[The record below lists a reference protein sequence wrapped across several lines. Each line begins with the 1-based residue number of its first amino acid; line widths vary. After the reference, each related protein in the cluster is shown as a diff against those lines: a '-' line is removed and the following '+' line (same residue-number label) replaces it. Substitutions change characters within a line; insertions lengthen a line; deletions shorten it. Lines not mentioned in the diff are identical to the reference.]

1 MARYIYILYL
11 HPTVQGVTE
20 VEEVREVA
28 GRHTSK
34 LLLVD
39 LHQPGLRMTD
49 SASGATLD
57 KVRRW
62 VPGQWQH
69 CSRVIMGPQ
78 AAAELLRA
86 GGARPGGAGAGDHH
100 PP

>member
-1 MARYIYILYL
+1 M
-11 HPTVQGVTE
+11 QGVPE

-28 GRHTSK
+28 GRHYSK
-34 LLLVD
+34 LLGVD
-39 LHQPGLRMTD
+39 LHEGAVRMTD
-49 SASGATLD
+49 SGSGATLD

>member
-1 MARYIYILYL
+1 M
-11 HPTVQGVTE
+11 QGVTE

-49 SASGATLD
+49 SASGATRD

-62 VPGQWQH
+62 VPGT
-69 CSRVIMGPQ
+69 V
-78 AAAELLRA
+78 AALQ
-86 GGARPGGAGAGDHH
+86 PCHH
-100 PP
+100 VTTGRC

>member
-1 MARYIYILYL
+1 M
-11 HPTVQGVTE
+11 QGVPE

-49 SASGATLD
+49 SGSGATLD

-62 VPGQWQH
+62 VQG
-69 CSRVIMGPQ
+69 SGS
-78 AAAELLRA
+78 AALQ
-86 GGARPGGAGAGDHH
+86 PCHH
-100 PP
+100 VTTGRC

>member
-1 MARYIYILYL
+1 M
-11 HPTVQGVTE
+11 QGVPE

-49 SASGATLD
+49 SASGATRD

-62 VPGQWQH
+62 VQGQGQH
-69 CSRVIMGPQ
+69 CSRVIM
-78 AAAELLRA
+78 
-86 GGARPGGAGAGDHH
+86 
-100 PP
+100 

>member
-1 MARYIYILYL
+1 MYLYL
-11 HPTVQGVTE
+11 HHTVQGVTE

-49 SASGATLD
+49 SASGATRD

-62 VPGQWQH
+62 VQGQWQH
-69 CSRVIMGPQ
+69 CSRVIM
-78 AAAELLRA
+78 
-86 GGARPGGAGAGDHH
+86 
-100 PP
+100 

>member
-1 MARYIYILYL
+1 M
-11 HPTVQGVTE
+11 
-20 VEEVREVA
+20 EEVREVA

-69 CSRVIMGPQ
+69 CSRVIM
-78 AAAELLRA
+78 
-86 GGARPGGAGAGDHH
+86 
-100 PP
+100 

>member
-1 MARYIYILYL
+1 M
-11 HPTVQGVTE
+11 
-20 VEEVREVA
+20 EEVREVA

-49 SASGATLD
+49 SGSGATLD

-62 VPGQWQH
+62 VQGQWQL
-69 CSRVIMGPQ
+69 
-78 AAAELLRA
+78 AALQ
-86 GGARPGGAGAGDHH
+86 PCDHVTTGRC
-100 PP
+100 